1 MLETL
6 KQAIY
11 DLPCISF
18 EEYYQYYVMD
28 IQDMNIYSE
37 VASMTRNN
45 IVDSS
50 VINKLINKEIEVF
63 GL

>member
-1 MLETL
+1 MQETL
-6 KQAIY
+6 KQAIC

-50 VINKLINKEIEVF
+50 VINKLINKEIGVF

>member
-6 KQAIY
+6 KQTIC

-18 EEYYQYYVMD
+18 EGYYQHYVMD